1 MYNIYTDKNELFEA
15 KIELE
20 GASLTETSARLLVE
34 TNKWD
39 LIFQGQIDN
48 SGNVSI
54 PIKKLKSIFTEDV
67 RGMLKLEI
75 VADDT
80 FFVPWED
87 EFSLSRSK
95 SVVVSEVKNK
105 NKEVIKESTP
115 KVSVKQTHQRP
126 TNTNK
131 IEEKKVFNSVR
142 ELSKSYL
149 REIMIAEKGLLEGVE
164 LKTEIRNITDNFIKE
179 YNLKPHNEVKKELY
193 KIVRDWNIKRIQK

>member
-67 RGMLKLEI
+67 KGMLKLEI

-115 KVSVKQTHQRP
+115 KVSVKQTPQHP

-149 REIMIAEKGLLEGVE
+149 REIMIAEKELQEGVD

-193 KIVRDWNIKRIQK
+193 KIVRDWNIKRV